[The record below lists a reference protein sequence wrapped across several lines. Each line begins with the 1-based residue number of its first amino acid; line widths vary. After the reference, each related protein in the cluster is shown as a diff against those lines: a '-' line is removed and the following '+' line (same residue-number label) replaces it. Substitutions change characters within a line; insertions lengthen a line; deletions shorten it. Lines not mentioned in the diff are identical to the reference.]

1 MKKYIFNSKTGRVGR
16 TLLGKLTH
24 SVTNLYIRN
33 LRRHRIKRHVLIS
46 GTGRAGTTF
55 LVQLFTELGLDTGFN
70 LKINKADE
78 ISNAGL
84 EWDLRLSN
92 APYIVKSPWVSDYL
106 DTVLGKGS
114 IHIEHLIVPIRNL
127 YDAAESRRDV
137 MRRAGIVKMDE
148 KDYPGGLFGTR
159 EPEKQEQM
167 LLERFF
173 KLFWIAAKNDIPV
186 TLLDFP
192 RIVQDPEY
200 LRQKLIPIFGS
211 LQLEKK
217 RFDYAFLLISK
228 PELVH
233 KFKY

>member
-1 MKKYIFNSKTGRVGR
+1 MKKYIFISKTGRAGR
-16 TLLGKLTH
+16 ILLGKLTH
-24 SVTNLYIRN
+24 SVSNLYIRN

-55 LVQLFTELGLDTGFN
+55 LIQLLTALGLDTGFSLN
-70 LKINKADE
+70 RNKVDE

-84 EWDLRLSN
+84 EWDLRHSN

-106 DTVLGKGS
+106 DTVLCKGNV
-114 IHIEHLIVPIRNL
+114 HIEHLIVPIRNL

-137 MRRAGIVKMDE
+137 MLRASIVKDDVKE
-148 KDYPGGLFGTR
+148 YPGGLWGTT
-159 EPEKQEQM
+159 EPEKQEYI
-167 LLERFF
+167 LLEQFY
-173 KLFWIAAKNDIPV
+173 KLFLIAARYNIPV

-192 RIVQDPEY
+192 RIVQDSEY
-200 LRQKLIPIFGS
+200 LRQKLIPIFGG

-217 RFDYAFLLISK
+217 RFDEAFLLISK

-233 KFKY
+233 KF